1 MSEQEASDEIR
12 ALLQNFATQ
21 LQSLKERIPA
31 RGSAM
36 GTILILL
43 NTTKS
48 QPTTQTSL
56 MPPPPSS
63 AICKKLAPAANN
75 SVSTHRYGMQ
85 ISLISHAEKNLLK
98 NGHCHFK
105 MGSSREKKIPCGQ
118 WKSSKARFRF
128 YSMSCI
134 CTDSNHST
142 QYLRILKK
150 FAVYDIMDKC
160 RLFKF
165 KSNKNHYLL
174 WKSIYF
180 SICASGKKRF
190 SATTDQNDRFVANT
204 LSFGMSSLGTDH
216 TTVFAA
222 FLFRNISNRKIESN

>member
-1 MSEQEASDEIR
+1 
-12 ALLQNFATQ
+12 
-21 LQSLKERIPA
+21 
-31 RGSAM
+31 M

-105 MGSSREKKIPCGQ
+105 MGSGREKKIPCGQ
-118 WKSSKARFRF
+118 WKSSEARFRF
-128 YSMSCI
+128 YSLSCI

-142 QYLRILKK
+142 QKK
-150 FAVYDIMDKC
+150 FIVYV
-160 RLFKF
+160 KF

-190 SATTDQNDRFVANT
+190 SATTDQNDRFVAST

-222 FLFRNISNRKIESN
+222 VLFRNISNRKIESN